1 MTHSGRL
8 QYTQLIRVLPS
19 IYVHETW
26 LGLTLVTTV
35 NVPHQPSQGQLGRRT
50 RKIALAGVVLVFISA
65 VGFNAAMLVGFV
77 AVPLALHAFLSAAR
91 KWDGYTRASSRWR
104 VGLMAIGAVLL
115 VLAPV
120 SCSVQSRLLEVRLQP
135 IIVALEAYRDVNGSY
150 PGAIDVLVPEYMES
164 IPTCPN
170 FGVRYYPRDEDGTIT
185 FALTCTTFGF
195 NKHTYF
201 SGTGLWKDW
210 D

>member
-1 MTHSGRL
+1 
-8 QYTQLIRVLPS
+8 
-19 IYVHETW
+19 
-26 LGLTLVTTV
+26 V
-35 NVPHQPSQGQLGRRT
+35 NVPHQPSQGQLSRRT

-77 AVPLALHAFLSAAR
+77 AVPLALHAFVSAAR
-91 KWDGYTRASSRWR
+91 KWDGYTRASTRWR
-104 VGLMAIGAVLL
+104 VGLMVIGAVLL

-120 SCSVQSRLLEVRLQP
+120 SCSVQSRRLEVRLQP

-170 FGVRYYPRDEDGTIT
+170 FGVRYYPRDEDGTTT

-201 SGTGLWKDW
+201 SATGSWKDW